1 MPESKNQAQP
11 AASLDGL
18 PAVQPRH
25 PFVWLLLIVF
35 VALMSWAIWTTAPL
49 QSANDR
55 SRWCTVWSLV
65 ERGTYQIDEID
76 QVSRWTTI
84 DKVRH
89 QPAGSDE
96 YHFYSS
102 KPPLFS
108 TMVAGVYWVQKTV
121 LGCDLRLQT
130 QTTAQSL
137 LLIINL
143 LPFCFALLA
152 FEKSL
157 RVLQLGS
164 LAAAAVF
171 GIAAFTSML
180 NPFLTTLN
188 NHTPAATSLLFCLAG
203 LIRLRVVK
211 SNSGRPATKDFV
223 IVGFTAALVCCF
235 ELPAALFGLMSFV
248 VVVLISFRKT
258 LTAYAPAAIVPLAAF
273 FVTNIIRTDGVKP
286 FYSYY
291 GTEKYEYV
299 HEGVPSYWVSP
310 KGIDANAEHPA
321 VYLFHCVIGH
331 HGLLSLTPV
340 FLLAFLGWWSIFR
353 RAQPKGWKLV
363 GSMGAFLSV
372 VILAFYLTR
381 TKNYN
386 YGGNTSGL
394 RWILWL
400 VPFWWYALARMT
412 ERLLSSKLGIIC
424 LLVLTIA
431 SSYSSMTSLRT
442 AWRPNWIY
450 NMAAARG
457 WIDYQTKVPLFDPER
472 KTVLNP
478 VFPLPV
484 GAKHRFGGSEDVS
497 GRAIVLE
504 ALDAP
509 KSLQKQVAAGKVAVL
524 RIELQGKHKQIT
536 KSSEVI
542 LFVDVLKSGAE
553 LDLALRAWSPQVADA
568 ATNLGAADF
577 GNAEGWVIRTVQ
589 GLSIS
594 KAYKA
599 ASERYLKYRDDDGA
613 YTAVRCDRG
622 AARIRVQHPEAG
634 FCWQRCDVFYC
645 DDLAF
650 GVARWSMTLTSQ
662 KTGKIIRRETWTCRE
677 LP

>member
-1 MPESKNQAQP
+1 MSESKNQF
-11 AASLDGL
+11 L
-18 PAVQPRH
+18 PVAVQPRH
-25 PFVWLLLIVF
+25 PLVWFLFVVF
-35 VALMSWAIWTTAPL
+35 AVLMSWAIWTTSPL

-76 QVSRWTTI
+76 QVSGWSTI

-108 TMVAGVYWVQKTV
+108 TMVAGLYWVQKTV
-121 LGCDLRLQT
+121 WGYDLRQQT

-164 LAAAAVF
+164 IAAAVVF

-203 LIRLRVVK
+203 LIRLQVAK
-211 SNSGRPATKDFV
+211 SMSERPATKDFV
-223 IVGFTAALVCCF
+223 IVGWTAALVCCF
-235 ELPAALFGLMSFV
+235 ELPAALFGLLSFV
-248 VVVLISFRKT
+248 VVVQISFRKT
-258 LTAYAPAAIVPLAAF
+258 LIAYAPAALIPLAAF
-273 FVTNIIRTDGVKP
+273 FITNVICTDGIKP
-286 FYSYY
+286 FYAYY

-321 VYLFHCVIGH
+321 VYLFHCVVGH

-340 FLLAFLGWWSIFR
+340 FLLAFPGWWFIFR
-353 RAQPKGWKLV
+353 GSQPKGWKLI
-363 GSMGAFLSV
+363 GAMGVFLSV

-400 VPFWWYALARMT
+400 VPFWWYALARMIG
-412 ERLLSSKLGIIC
+412 RSLSSKLGMVC
-424 LLVLTIA
+424 LLLLTVA
-431 SSYSSMTSLRT
+431 SGFSSMASLRT
-442 AWRPNWIY
+442 AWKPNWIY
-450 NMAAARG
+450 QTAARQG
-457 WIDYQTKVPLFDPER
+457 WIDYRTNVARFRPER
-472 KTVLNP
+472 MSVLNP
-478 VFPLPV
+478 AALLPQ
-484 GAKHRFGGSEDVS
+484 GARFRFGGSEDVS

-504 ALDAP
+504 VLEAP
-509 KSLQKQVAAGKVAVL
+509 ESVQKQIAAGDVVVLKVQLEGKDEQVL
-524 RIELQGKHKQIT
+524 
-536 KSSEVI
+536 KSSEVV
-542 LFVDVLKSGAE
+542 LFIDVLKSGAK
-553 LDLALRAWSPQVADA
+553 LDSALKSWSAATADA
-568 ATNLGAADF
+568 QSDLKAANF
-577 GNAEGWVIRTVQ
+577 GNAEGWVLRTLQ
-589 GLSIS
+589 GLSIP
-594 KAYKA
+594 KAYQA
-599 ASERYLKYRDDDGA
+599 ASERYLKYRDDDGS
-613 YTAVRCDRG
+613 YTAIRCDRG
-622 AARIRVQHPEAG
+622 AARVRVQHPEEG
-634 FCWQRCDVFYC
+634 FVWQQCDVFYC

-650 GVARWSMTLTSQ
+650 GVARWSVTLTSEQ
-662 KTGKIIRRETWTCRE
+662 TGKIIRKETWTCRE